1 MPRSRSST
9 IAASMSPFVSCKAR
23 LQSIIP
29 APVRSRS
36 SLTSVAEISAIRV
49 FLRRRNS
56 VFRLRG
62 AFVLRVAPGGH
73 RHRFALRDGLDRG
86 ARLHDLRVALG
97 RGRRRGAVAVALTLE
112 VA

>member
-9 IAASMSPFVSCKAR
+9 MAASMSPFVSCKAR

-36 SLTSVAEISAIRV
+36 SLTSAAEISAIRV

-56 VFRLRG
+56 VLRLRRPL
-62 AFVLRVAPGGH
+62 VLGVAAGGH
-73 RHRFALRDGLDRG
+73 RHRLALGIELDRSPLFDQIGLDQIGLDRFG
-86 ARLHDLRVALG
+86 LDRF
-97 RGRRRGAVAVALTLE
+97 
-112 VA
+112 